1 MAEPVKKAETE
12 TPAPVQ
18 YHDADAEP
26 IAELDISHIQTD
38 DQTPVDSLFAERE
51 QRLLVESLYASW
63 KPNQP
68 FLACDNVG
76 VFYGLHLPPVVP
88 DMFLSLG
95 VSPPQGAL
103 IHEKRRRS
111 YFVWEY
117 GKPPDLV
124 VETLSPSYGGEF
136 DEKMR
141 IYERIGV
148 RYYVIHDPATFH
160 AKKPLTCYELRGVR
174 YEEVLSG
181 KLEGVGLEARLWNGV
196 FEGVEAEW
204 LRWYDAS
211 GNLLLTGAELAE
223 RERQRAEQ
231 AEGRAKEERQRAE
244 QAEAR
249 AERLAAELRKLGI
262 DPNKI

>member
-1 MAEPVKKAETE
+1 MAEPVKNVETK
-12 TPAPVQ
+12 TPPTAWADEMAP
-18 YHDADAEP
+18 
-26 IAELDISHIQTD
+26 IMELDISHIQTD
-38 DQTPVDSLFAERE
+38 DQAPVDSLFTERQ
-51 QRLLVESLYASW
+51 QRLLVEPLYVSW
-63 KPNQP
+63 KPSQP
-68 FLACDNVG
+68 FLACDNVAI
-76 VFYGLHLPPVVP
+76 FYGLYLPPVVP

-95 VSPPQGAL
+95 VEPPQGAL

-117 GKPPDLV
+117 SKPPDVV
-124 VETLSPSYGGEF
+124 VEVLSPSYGGEF

-141 IYERIGV
+141 LYAQIGV
-148 RYYVIHDPATFH
+148 GYYVVYDPADFRTT
-160 AKKPLTCYELRGVR
+160 KRLTCYELQGRR

-181 KLEGVGLEARLWNGV
+181 KLEGVGLEVRLWRGV
-196 FEGVEAEW
+196 FEGIEAEW

-223 RERQRAEQ
+223 
-231 AEGRAKEERQRAE
+231 KERQRAE

-262 DPNKI
+262 DPDRI